1 MCLLSNFISILQVHT
16 FRRAILDKLLLD
28 PAGDELRVPEVA
40 EAVEDGIQLRY
51 SLGDPVSFRPF
62 GFIDC
67 FGVET
72 NRVGDNLVRNPFT
85 TGRLVHDIQRTFY
98 SGYFRKHGLK
108 CQVVFLP
115 NGMIGSV
122 FIAALAHN
130 DRGMVNLSGI
140 NDYLVGLL
148 HGVLLPPHY
157 QMHPALYGDGIYQV
171 LLCII
176 SRFTGTLSPAEQA
189 MNIRMAGVRISIE
202 HLFGLHHNLF
212 ALFSHPDLLRL
223 YHRGPEIRNL
233 TLMSF
238 FILNCYNCLNH
249 TSSAMFG
256 LDPPSLE
263 EYIPLDENIPPAPV
277 ISDEQLGTVYDF
289 GNRLS

>member
-1 MCLLSNFISILQVHT
+1 LSKYFFIVQVHI
-16 FRRAILDKLLLD
+16 FRHAIVDKLLQD
-28 PAGDELRVPEVA
+28 PDGAELHVPEVA
-40 EAVEDGIQLRY
+40 EAVAAGLELRY
-51 SLGDPVSFRPF
+51 LLGDRESFRPF
-62 GFIDC
+62 AFIDC
-67 FGVET
+67 FGVQT
-72 NRVGDNLVRNPFT
+72 NRVGDSLVRRRSAAGP
-85 TGRLVHDIQRTFY
+85 LVHDLQRAFY

-108 CQVVFLP
+108 CQIVFLP

-140 NDYLVGLL
+140 NEYLVALL
-148 HGVLLPPHY
+148 DGIFVPPDF
-157 QMHPALYGDGIYQV
+157 QMYPAIYGDGIYQV

-176 SRFTGTLSPAEQA
+176 SRFTGNLSAAEKA
-189 MNIRMAGVRISIE
+189 LNIRMAGVRISIE

-212 ALFSHPDLLRL
+212 ALFNHPDLLRL
-223 YHRGPEIRNL
+223 YHRGPDIRNL

-249 TSSAMFG
+249 SSSAMFG
-256 LDPPSLE
+256 LDPPSLA

-277 ISDEQLGTVYDF
+277 ISDQQLGTVFDF
-289 GNRLS
+289 GNRRS